1 MELDFKKN
9 LSNIDRGIRIFLGFF
24 VLSLG
29 YGKPLPLHLWGIVL
43 ALAGILMLEGILG
56 Y

>member
-1 MELDFKKN
+1 MDLDFERN
-9 LSNIDRGIRIFLGFF
+9 LSNTDRGIRIFLGFF

-29 YGKPLPLHLWGIVL
+29 FGKPLPLFLWGIVL
-43 ALAGILMLEGILG
+43 ALAGILVLEGILG